1 MDGYYKITAAHTGKS
16 LTVKN
21 NNIKAGEQ
29 IVQDEYKSEIG
40 QKWIIRD
47 SNKNGWIISPLSRPD
62 MCITISGNIAN
73 GAKLT
78 LGNLQYSNTQ
88 MFYVYSVNIGANINS
103 NKYPGISELVN
114 KLVTA
119 HPNWE
124 FQVLYTTID
133 FNKAVQSEYEYAG
146 KQGNLVY
153 TPTYKGDWIAPNPY
167 VSGNW
172 ASASYKGIAYF
183 MDSRNFLNDIDVFQ
197 FLDLGDYAS
206 SGATLA
212 SIQYQVNDTFLQ
224 KHAEDLI
231 KACKNV
237 NINPYYVLARLFQEQ
252 GQYGSITI
260 NMDGGDGKKYYNPFN
275 ISAVVGDDFAT
286 ALARAKKEGWDTMAK
301 GLEGGMRILK
311 SYYIDVKQNT
321 LYLNK
326 FDVNPASG
334 GGFYNHQYM
343 QNLSAAY
350 SEARILRG
358 AYADTGTLDC
368 KLKFIIPVY
377 ENMPKTVSA
386 KPTGQ
391 GQATL
396 DIGPK
401 NVKVI
406 NADSGLALR
415 KSAST
420 SGDLIERLSTGTVL
434 LSVERLSNGWSKVMA
449 PSGNV
454 GYCSSSYLQIIA
466 DVTNCKDRVMI
477 STNDKS
483 GTNVRIGPGT
493 SFEIIKA
500 IADGK
505 TGTRILTGKYNY
517 NGYWWDEV
525 IFDDGT
531 KGFVATNYLKKI
543 N

>member
-1 MDGYYKITAAHTGKS
+1 M
-16 LTVKN
+16 
-21 NNIKAGEQ
+21 
-29 IVQDEYKSEIG
+29 G

-47 SNKNGWIISPLSRPD
+47 SNKSGWIISPLSRPD
-62 MCITISGNIAN
+62 MCITISENVSN
-73 GAKLT
+73 GAT
-78 LGNLQYSNTQ
+78 LILDNLDYNNRQ
-88 MFYVYSVNIGANINS
+88 MFCIYSVNIGVKLDE
-103 NKYPGISELVN
+103 NKYPGISELIN
-114 KLVTA
+114 QLVSI

-124 FQVLYTTID
+124 FEVLYTTID
-133 FNKAVQSEYEYAG
+133 FNTAVQSEYEYAG
-146 KQGNLVY
+146 KKGNLVY

-183 MDSRNFLNDIDVFQ
+183 MDPRNFLNDIDVFQ

-206 SGATLA
+206 SGATID

-224 KHAEDLI
+224 NHAQDI
-231 KACKNV
+231 IVACKNV

-275 ISAVVGDDFAT
+275 IGAVVGDDFAT
-286 ALARAKKEGWDTMAK
+286 ALARAKREGWDTMAK

-311 SYYIDVKQNT
+311 SYYIDAKQNT

-350 SEARILRG
+350 SEARMLRS
-358 AYADTGTLDC
+358 AYSDTGTLDC

-377 ENMPKTVSA
+377 ENMPIEILG

-391 GQATL
+391 GQETS
-396 DIGPK
+396 DKGPI

-406 NADSGLALR
+406 NVDGGLALR
-415 KSAST
+415 TSAST
-420 SGDLIERLSTGTVL
+420 SGNLIERLSTGTIL
-434 LSVERLSNGWSKVMA
+434 LSVERLSNGWHKVIA
-449 PSGNV
+449 PSRNV

-466 DVTNCKDRVMI
+466 DVTNCNDRVMV
-477 STNDKS
+477 STKDKI

-493 SFEIIKA
+493 NYEIIRA
-500 IADGK
+500 IADGN
-505 TGTRILTGKYNY
+505 TGTRILTGEYNS

-531 KGFVATNYLKKI
+531 KGFVATDYLKKI